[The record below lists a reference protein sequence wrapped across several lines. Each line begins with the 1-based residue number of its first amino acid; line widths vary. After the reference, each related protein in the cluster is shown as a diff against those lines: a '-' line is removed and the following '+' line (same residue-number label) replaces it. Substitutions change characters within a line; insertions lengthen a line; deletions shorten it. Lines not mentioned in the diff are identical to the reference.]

1 MLKQD
6 GTITFRSE
14 IMEAIDAFLAEYE
27 TRKGPL
33 SNDLERG
40 LVISYALGIMH
51 CELEAIWD
59 CVGKAPIF
67 GALHPRIVFEECVGD
82 DEAQA
87 SGQETVVAQEIVRRG
102 WLSEDITR
110 KV

>member
-14 IMEAIDAFLAEYE
+14 LMEAIDTFLAEYE

-40 LVISYALGIMH
+40 LVISYILGMMC
-51 CELEAIWD
+51 CELEAIWN
-59 CVGKAPIF
+59 CVGKAPVF
-67 GALHPRIVFEECVGD
+67 SPLHPRIVFEECIQD
-82 DEAQA
+82 DAA
-87 SGQETVVAQEIVRRG
+87 GMAGQESAIAEEIIRRG
-102 WLSEDITR
+102 WLSLDVT
-110 KV
+110 

>member
-14 IMEAIDAFLAEYE
+14 IMGAIDTFLAEYE

-40 LVISYALGIMH
+40 LVISYVLGMMR

-59 CVGKAPIF
+59 CVGKAPVF
-67 GALHPRIVFEECVGD
+67 GPLHPRVVFEECTSGD
-82 DEAQA
+82 GTAEA
-87 SGQETVVAQEIVRRG
+87 GQEKAITEEIIRRE
-102 WLSEDITR
+102 WLSLDVT
-110 KV
+110 